1 MGLLLWEKNAF
12 AQNENVST
20 NSVLYYD
27 HQLAIDNF
35 YIRNPS
41 EKFHS
46 SFQPFLFFSQ
56 RNYKN
61 SIAEPFSPEERKILA
76 IIKSFGN
83 DSTISITEIIPL
95 AEIQAGYDAFRK
107 QTVLE
112 KGGGVFFRQK
122 IGDRLTA
129 SARLTGGEISLPT
142 FSDTLVSTLGII
154 PGNGIAYGR
163 NNNYQWANLSG
174 YISYTSKQ
182 YFNFQIGKDK
192 HFIGDGYRSLLLSDV
207 ANNYPYFRS
216 SINIWNIQYA
226 CWYSW
231 MYDISQSNGIKSKF
245 LNKFGTF
252 HYLSWNISKMVNLS
266 FFENIIWQG
275 TDTNRVRNFDVNYLN
290 PVIFFRPVEYS
301 LGSSDN
307 AFVGINFSWKIA
319 KTLKFYLQAAADEFY
334 VKEIRKRSGWWANK
348 QGIQAGLKYINAFT
362 IKNLSLQG
370 EFNMVRPYTYSH
382 GSPQQSYAHFNQPLA
397 HPFGANFYEGVGI
410 INYRKGKWRAQLK
423 GMYAI
428 IGKDS
433 AASQVSMGQN
443 VLLSYMNRPKLSNG
457 NPQDY
462 HHFIGQGVKTEILQ
476 LDASVQYYLIPKI
489 NLRAEAGII
498 FTRLK
503 NANGFNHQYPFIYFG
518 IRSSMQNIYRDI
530 F

>member
-61 SIAEPFSPEERKILA
+61 SIAEPFFPEERKTLA
-76 IIKSFGN
+76 TIKSLGK
-83 DSTISITEIIPL
+83 DSTISTTEIIPL
-95 AEIQAGYDAFRK
+95 AELQAGYDAFRK

-122 IGDRLTA
+122 IGNRLTA

-252 HYLSWNISKMVNLS
+252 HYLSWNISKTVNLS

-433 AASQVSMGQN
+433 AASEVSMGQN

-476 LDASVQYYLIPKI
+476 LDASVHYYLIPKI
-489 NLRAEAGII
+489 NLRTEAGII
-498 FTRLK
+498 FTHLI